1 MKYKMNRK
9 GKIWNMFQLWEK
21 ILLVTIF
28 MPNIFRISLKIIPAI
43 LLIGI
48 FTKSVQSQNWEGMRK
63 TGLWERWAITAN
75 LGYTS
80 YYGDLSLHD
89 KEIAGK
95 ITHESGPAYGATV
108 SKYLNNIIG
117 LSGQVL
123 VGNLKGSKQDISFKT
138 NLIEYNLQLRVNFVN
153 LINNKKNHKIGI
165 LGFAGVG
172 QFLFTTTVDKEME
185 GKVSSS
191 SSSTRVPE
199 LVVFAGGGVHYIIG
213 SNYSISAGLSLRKS
227 QNDKMDGVKKN
238 KDYDYYT
245 FLNIGITYY
254 IPTLI
259 KGPLRNKARIA
270 CSNFKFASNH
280 RR

>member
-1 MKYKMNRK
+1 MKRN
-9 GKIWNMFQLWEK
+9 GENGNMFQFWEK
-21 ILLVTIF
+21 ILLVCIF
-28 MPNIFRISLKIIPAI
+28 IPMIFRYSLKIFPAV
-43 LLIGI
+43 LLMGI
-48 FTKSVQSQNWEGMRK
+48 FTQSVQSQNWEGMRK
-63 TGLWERWAITAN
+63 TGFWERWAITAN

-80 YYGDLSLHD
+80 YYGDLSLYD
-89 KEIAGK
+89 EEIAGK

-138 NLIEYNLQLRVNFVN
+138 NLIEYNLQFRVNFVN

-172 QFLFTTTVDKEME
+172 QFLFTTTVDKDVE
-185 GKVSSS
+185 GKISSNSYS
-191 SSSTRVPE
+191 SGVPE
-199 LVVFAGGGVHYIIG
+199 LVIFAGGGVHYILG
-213 SNYSISAGLSLRKS
+213 SNYSLSAGLSLRQS
-227 QNDKMDGVKKN
+227 QNDKLDGIKKN

-245 FLNIGITYY
+245 YLNVGLTYY
-254 IPTLI
+254 IPTLV

-280 RR
+280 H